1 MRTTAGLALPYRR
14 HTGSQACTHLLRT
27 ATAVVYRRHVAIA
40 FPDVVVRCA
49 KQCAPLSRHTVPV
62 QGLPTAICSQQPGSL
77 PHDVA
82 DLHIY
87 TYYSLH
93 SGEEARQRQGS
104 GQG

>member
-27 ATAVVYRRHVAIA
+27 ATAVVYRRHVATA
-40 FPDVVVRCA
+40 FPDVAVRCA
-49 KQCAPLSRHTVPV
+49 KQCAPLSRHTMPV

-82 DLHIY
+82 DLHM
-87 TYYSLH
+87 YYPCS
-93 SGEEARQRQGS
+93 SREEARQRQGS